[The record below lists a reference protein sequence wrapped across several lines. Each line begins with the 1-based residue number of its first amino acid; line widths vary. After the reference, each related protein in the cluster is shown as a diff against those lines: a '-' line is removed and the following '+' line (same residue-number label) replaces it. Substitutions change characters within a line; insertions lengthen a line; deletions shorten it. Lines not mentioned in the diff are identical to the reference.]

1 MDRLE
6 VSYGVPTCSDAI
18 GKGTFMP
25 MKKMLIAAIAVAG
38 VATFTAYF
46 IGTSANDVDMPPLPE
61 SRLEMYEYYQMEFL
75 PDGYPGRVTEQGL
88 VPHPIYG
95 NYVINDYLNQY
106 RKTGGQEFL
115 DAAIKVGDAAIA
127 RMTDLDGALAFQYT
141 PEMALSSLP
150 GTFYSGLTQGRYL
163 QTFTRLAEVSGEQRF
178 KEAAERVLESLTIP
192 VSEGGVLR
200 ETHGGAVIE
209 EWPHQMMGD
218 YTLNGWT
225 TAMNLVGEYAE
236 ATGSNTAKELLRRNF
251 IALEAILPLYD
262 VPELAN
268 TRYRLSGKTWIRVR
282 AEGTDIEFLEGELVI
297 PEEGT
302 FSFETGA
309 ESRWQNY
316 VRPDTGPSEIR
327 LNANLNYISSPE
339 PNVLRLVVNAESSG
353 TAVVEVQTGDYGP
366 FANAPVNPRWVE
378 IGGQELE
385 AGQNVMELPI
395 PWEAVPLVAYPTNF
409 RKDFGG
415 KQYNV
420 YHFIHFENLQRLQ
433 KFSGDPVLAAYASK
447 WEKYVEKWP
456 EMDIYADQDLVLS
469 RYQSD

>member
-1 MDRLE
+1 MRNIFVVVLAAAGLAA
-6 VSYGVPTCSDAI
+6 SSLWLI
-18 GKGTFMP
+18 GP
-25 MKKMLIAAIAVAG
+25 SAG
-38 VATFTAYF
+38 DT
-46 IGTSANDVDMPPLPE
+46 DMPPLPE

-75 PDGYPGRVTEQGL
+75 PDGYPGRLTEQGL

-106 RKTGGQEFL
+106 RRTGDQEFL

-163 QTFTRLAEVSGEQRF
+163 YTFTRLAEVSGEQRF
-178 KEAAERVLESLTIP
+178 AEAAERVLESLTIP

-236 ATGSNTAKELLRRNF
+236 ATGSEAAKSLLERNF
-251 IALEAILPLYD
+251 VALEALLPLYD

-268 TRYRLSGKTWIRVR
+268 TRYRLSGKTWIRIR
-282 AEGTDIEFLEGELVI
+282 ADGAAVEFIEGAIHIPGEGAFAFDGKE
-297 PEEGT
+297 
-302 FSFETGA
+302 
-309 ESRWQNY
+309 ESRWHNY
-316 VRPDTGPSEIR
+316 VRSDVPGDEIR
-327 LNANLNYISSPE
+327 LNANLNYVSYPE
-339 PNVLRLVVNAESSG
+339 PNEFSARIEADAAG
-353 TAVVEVQTGDYGP
+353 TATVEILVGDYSPLHG
-366 FANAPVNPRWVE
+366 APINDRWVAVGTFS
-378 IGGQELE
+378 IE
-385 AGQNVMELPI
+385 AGPNEIRVAI
-395 PWEAVPLVAYPTNF
+395 PWDDASLVAYPTTFTKN
-409 RKDFGG
+409 FGG

-420 YHFIHFENLQRLQ
+420 YHFIHFENLRRLQ
-433 KFSGDPVLAAYASK
+433 KFSDNHSLEEYASK
-447 WEKYVEKWP
+447 WEGYVNRWP
-456 EMDIYADQDLVLS
+456 EVDVYSNADIVLK
-469 RYQSD
+469 RYEAQ